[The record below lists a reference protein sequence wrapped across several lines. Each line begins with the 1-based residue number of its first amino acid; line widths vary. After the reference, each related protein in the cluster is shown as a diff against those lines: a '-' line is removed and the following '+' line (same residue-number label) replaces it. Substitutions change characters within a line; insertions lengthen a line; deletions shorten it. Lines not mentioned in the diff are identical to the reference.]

1 LKKSYL
7 KLGDVTRIYYL
18 CVTNRRKMDFAF
30 KTISEFND
38 YFKDEKTCYE
48 FLETQVWGG
57 VPVCPHCATAK
68 KPYTVKARG
77 KFTDIPSY
85 RCSERACGLPFT
97 VRTGSIFEGSKVELR
112 KWLQASYELSISKK
126 GISSVELATRIG
138 VSQKTAWFINHRLRV
153 MLTETN
159 PELLSGTIEIDETFV
174 GGLEKNKHVSK
185 KVKRSK
191 ISRTLDEK
199 IVTPKTVVLG
209 LLQRNGNVRTF
220 VVPNT
225 QGATLNPVM
234 RANVETNSRII
245 TDGWT
250 AYQELKDQYT
260 HVSVKGTAGSY
271 ITYGDQHTNNIEG
284 YWSILKR
291 GIVGTFH
298 FVSPQ
303 HLQRYCDE
311 FAHRYNTRNTTTQ
324 KRFLEAIKN
333 AHGNR
338 LKYRQLTPNQPKKKA
353 TK

>member
-1 LKKSYL
+1 
-7 KLGDVTRIYYL
+7 
-18 CVTNRRKMDFAF
+18 MDFAF
-30 KTISEFND
+30 KTITEFND

-48 FLETQVWGG
+48 FLESRLWNGT
-57 VPVCPHCATAK
+57 PVCPHCGSIKT
-68 KPYTVKARG
+68 PYKVKARG

-85 RCSERACGLPFT
+85 RCSERACDLPFT
-97 VRTGSIFEGSKVELR
+97 VRTGGIFEGSKVELR
-112 KWLQASYELSISKK
+112 KWLQAAYEISISKK
-126 GISSVELATRIG
+126 GISSYELATRIG
-138 VSQKTAWFINHRLRV
+138 VSQKTGWFINHRLRA

-174 GGLEKNKHVSK
+174 GGKNKNRHVSK

-199 IVTPKTVVLG
+199 IEIPKTVVLG
-209 LLQRNGNVRTF
+209 LLQRDGKVRTF

-225 QGATLNPVM
+225 QGVTLNPIM
-234 RANVETNSRII
+234 RVNVETNSRII

-250 AYQELKDQYT
+250 AYQELKDQYS
-260 HVSVKGTAGSY
+260 HVSVKGTVGSY

-311 FAHRYNTRNTTTQ
+311 FAHRYNTRSQTLDE
-324 KRFLEAIKN
+324 RFGESIKN
-333 AHGNR
+333 AQNNR
-338 LKYRQLTPNQPKKKA
+338 LTYRVLTPNIPDPIRKERYKKVKA
-353 TK
+353 TLE

>member
-1 LKKSYL
+1 M
-7 KLGDVTRIYYL
+7 
-18 CVTNRRKMDFAF
+18 NFNF

-48 FLETQVWGG
+48 YLESQVWQG

-97 VRTGSIFEGSKVELR
+97 VRTDSIFEGSKVELR
-112 KWLQASYELSISKK
+112 KWLQAAYEITISKK
-126 GISSVELATRIG
+126 GISSYELATRIG
-138 VSQKTAWFINHRLRV
+138 VSQKTGWFINHRLRA

-174 GGLEKNKHVSK
+174 GGLEKNKHLSK

-191 ISRTLDEK
+191 VSRTLDEK
-199 IVTPKTVVLG
+199 IITPKTVVLG
-209 LLQRNGNVRTF
+209 LLQRDGKVRSI

-225 QGATLNPVM
+225 QGNTLNPVM
-234 RANVETNSRII
+234 RSNVETDSRII
-245 TDGWT
+245 TDGWK
-250 AYQELKDQYT
+250 AYNELKDQYT
-260 HVSVKGTAGSY
+260 HISVKGTIGSY

-303 HLQRYCDE
+303 HLQRYCAE
-311 FAHRYNTRNTTTQ
+311 FDHRYNTRKQ
-324 KRFLEAIKN
+324 PIDERFAESVKQF
-333 AHGNR
+333 GSVR
-338 LKYRQLTPNQPKKKA
+338 LKYRELTPNQPEPYRKARYNKKA
-353 TK
+353 TS